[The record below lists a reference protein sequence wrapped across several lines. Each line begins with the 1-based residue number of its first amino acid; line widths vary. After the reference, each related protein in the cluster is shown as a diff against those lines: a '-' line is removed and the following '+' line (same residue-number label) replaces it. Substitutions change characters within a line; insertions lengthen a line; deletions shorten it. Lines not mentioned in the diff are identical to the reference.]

1 MRSLRTLVSGTAPLA
16 QSAKERIIAFF
27 GEGKLYERYGA
38 TETSIV
44 TALRPADQLRKLQCV
59 GQALPAT
66 QIQVVDEDGSE
77 LPRGEVG
84 ELAVSSP
91 YMFAGYLNLPEA
103 TAKAMRG
110 DWFVT
115 GDLARMDEE
124 GFVFLVD
131 RKNDMIITGGE
142 NVYPREVEEI
152 LLAHPAVAEA
162 AVVGLPHAHWGE
174 QVTAFVVARA
184 GMHAS
189 AAELIGAVRDKLS
202 RYKAPKEVR
211 FVGALPRNT
220 MGKVL
225 RRALR
230 EQQS

>member
-1 MRSLRTLVSGTAPLA
+1 
-16 QSAKERIIAFF
+16 
-27 GEGKLYERYGA
+27 
-38 TETSIV
+38 
-44 TALRPADQLRKLQCV
+44 
-59 GQALPAT
+59 
-66 QIQVVDEDGSE
+66 
-77 LPRGEVG
+77 
-84 ELAVSSP
+84 
-91 YMFAGYLNLPEA
+91 
-103 TAKAMRG
+103 
-110 DWFVT
+110 
-115 GDLARMDEE
+115 
-124 GFVFLVD
+124 
-131 RKNDMIITGGE
+131 MIITGGE